1 MVSKGVLLSC
11 HGVVWLGAVALAL
24 WAGGARAA
32 LRYDTAT
39 PHSPPYSK
47 YKYIPMHV
55 DEIPEA
61 SLSSPAEEESSSRM
75 PISEFILTALRTA
88 LDVVRN
94 VNKQRAIAAAA
105 ASNTTAV
112 AAKPL
117 QRRNRTKPKNGTVGS
132 GRGFEDYYD
141 EDHHHHYE
149 ETTTAKPM
157 KQKARYTDPW
167 AGYYDWIINEGSFK
181 FWSVFQLFTA
191 ALLLYACLSAIYY
204 AKFNPILPDYDREYD
219 DYFLERTVGRNAR
232 SLEPHEMPSGHSWI
246 NPRTFQFILDA
257 ISKHYEEE

>member
-11 HGVVWLGAVALAL
+11 HGVVWVAAVALAL
-24 WAGGARAA
+24 WASAARAA

-39 PHSPPYSK
+39 PYTPPYNK
-47 YKYIPMHV
+47 HRYIPLQVHFFYSGETEPVSMDSV
-55 DEIPEA
+55 DA
-61 SLSSPAEEESSSRM
+61 GSSYNGM

-94 VNKQRAIAAAA
+94 INKQRAIATTNN
-105 ASNTTAV
+105 NTTAV
-112 AAKPL
+112 ALRQTKL
-117 QRRNRTKPKNGTVGS
+117 RNSTVGS

-141 EDHHHHYE
+141 EHHHYE
-149 ETTTAKPM
+149 EHTTPKPM

-191 ALLLYACLSAIYY
+191 GLLLYACLSAIYY

-232 SLEPHEMPSGHSWI
+232 SLDQSEMPSGLSWM

-257 ISKHYEEE
+257 ISKHYEED

>member
-1 MVSKGVLLSC
+1 MVSKGVVLSC

-32 LRYDTAT
+32 VRYDTAT
-39 PHSPPYSK
+39 PHTPPYSK
-47 YKYIPMHV
+47 YKYIPLHV

-61 SLSSPAEEESSSRM
+61 SLSSPAEESSSRM

-94 VNKQRAIAAAA
+94 VNKQRAIAASTV
-105 ASNTTAV
+105 SNNTAV
-112 AAKPL
+112 AVQHPK
-117 QRRNRTKPKNGTVGS
+117 RTRTKPRNGTVGT

-219 DYFLERTVGRNAR
+219 DYFLERTVGRQAR
-232 SLEPHEMPSGHSWI
+232 SLDPSELPSGHSWI

-257 ISKHYEEE
+257 IAKHYEEE